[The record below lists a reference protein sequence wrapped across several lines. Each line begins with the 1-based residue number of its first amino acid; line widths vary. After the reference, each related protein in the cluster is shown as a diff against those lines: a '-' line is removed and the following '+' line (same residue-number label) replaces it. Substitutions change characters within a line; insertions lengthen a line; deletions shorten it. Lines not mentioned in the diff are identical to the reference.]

1 MDLCDSP
8 GLMNLK
14 GTRLAAAR
22 AVRSAWDLVESEFP
36 VGQCL
41 DQANRIHSGFHVIHF
56 YIGVFKMIR

>member
-14 GTRLAAAR
+14 GARLAAAR
-22 AVRSAWDLVESEFP
+22 AVCSAWGLVESEFP

-56 YIGVFKMIR
+56 YIGEFKMIR

>member
-1 MDLCDSP
+1 MNLCDSP

-41 DQANRIHSGFHVIHF
+41 DQANRIHSGFHVIHL
-56 YIGVFKMIR
+56 YIVEFKMIR